1 MSPDLL
7 QDLHS
12 LSWILQGS
20 GEPSGQSMGLR
31 FRGLGFIG
39 LGFRFRVGFTWHCKA
54 WGSG

>member
-12 LSWILQGS
+12 LAWILQGS